1 MLTSTPGPN
10 PHRHMIINNYCWTDQ
25 HQRDGIIESVDRKG
39 LANERNGN
47 FAQNAIN
54 AAGLLASNA
63 GGHHGNNLGASGMG
77 VPGYATSLSNHQ
89 HSIQR
94 EKRGCA
100 CKNSKCLKLY
110 CECFSRGEYCG
121 INCHCANCKNNGEN
135 EHIRAE
141 TISQILEKNPDAFR
155 AKITANKNQGHLAQ
169 NSQMSQGGISVGAI
183 SAAPMNNILQE
194 QRPNQPSINGDSN
207 S

>member
-1 MLTSTPGPN
+1 MLTSTPAPN
-10 PHRHMIINNYCWTDQ
+10 PNRHMNINNYCWTDH
-25 HQRDGIIESVDRKG
+25 HQRDALIDDRIG
-39 LANERNGN
+39 HGNDRSANLG
-47 FAQNAIN
+47 QNATP
-54 AAGLLASNA
+54 AASILASNH
-63 GGHHGNNLGASGMG
+63 GGHLGTSNVGASALAA
-77 VPGYATSLSNHQ
+77 PGYAASLSNHQ

-121 INCHCANCKNNGEN
+121 SNCHCSNCKNNSEN

-155 AKITANKNQGHLAQ
+155 AKITANKNQNLQ
-169 NSQMSQGGISVGAI
+169 N
-183 SAAPMNNILQE
+183 
-194 QRPNQPSINGDSN
+194 
-207 S
+207 